1 MSTSSIVTKCDHIFY
16 IKLKMSSI
24 YFSFLL
30 SGRNF
35 SPLSTNGLLSGIQFI
50 IDLITKVRQYH
61 KGNHNTIYHGP
72 TTSLCTTVIHSAA
85 KTKILFLLSAF
96 ILRKTL

>member
-35 SPLSTNGLLSGIQFI
+35 TPLSTNGLLSGIQFI

-61 KGNHNTIYHGP
+61 KGNHNTMYHR
-72 TTSLCTTVIHSAA
+72 TTVIHSAA

>member
-35 SPLSTNGLLSGIQFI
+35 TPLSTNGLLSGIQFI

-72 TTSLCTTVIHSAA
+72 TTSTRTTHCN
-85 KTKILFLLSAF
+85 
-96 ILRKTL
+96 TLGC